1 MCFCLGEV
9 ILVAQRLD
17 ARYDWLPS
25 PHNLA
30 HKHAHFNIAFY
41 GNACDYQSELEE
53 SKVDEGDDYH
63 EKRNNHKGKGS
74 EGRIALVSPG
84 GCSLFTKVTGLQ
96 Y

>member
-1 MCFCLGEV
+1 M

-17 ARYDWLPS
+17 ARYDWLAS

-30 HKHAHFNIAFY
+30 HKHTHLNIAFY
-41 GNACDYQSELEE
+41 GDACDFQSVWEE
-53 SKVDEGDDYH
+53 SQTDEDDDNH
-63 EKRNNHKGKGS
+63 EMHKHHKGKGS
-74 EGRIALVSPG
+74 EGKIALVSPG